1 MSGLRRAGRSAM
13 LGVVALSL
21 AGCANQVQPGGPN
34 IQVVSGGTSSVVP
47 APTCPVTLPDTT
59 TFPTVS
65 APTLVP
71 AGPGTAT
78 VCAYGG
84 LNDPHPGVLGRTTTV
99 TGNQLATLVSALN
112 AGGPPPP
119 VPSNCPN
126 NTDRIDLIV
135 FGYTGGGLVDV
146 RVSVT
151 GCPLVTNGQQV
162 LQVSDDMV
170 NQLAA
175 LVG

>member
-1 MSGLRRAGRSAM
+1 V
-13 LGVVALSL
+13 LGVLALSV

-34 IQVVSGGTSSVVP
+34 IQVVSGGTSSVAP
-47 APTCPVTLPDTT
+47 APTCPVTLPDTS
-59 TFPTVS
+59 TFPSVS
-65 APTLVP
+65 AATLVP
-71 AGPGTAT
+71 AGPAIAT

-84 LNDPHPGVLGRTTTV
+84 LNDAHPGTRGRTAKV
-99 TGNQLATLVSALN
+99 TGDQLTNLVTALN

-119 VPSNCPN
+119 TPSNCPN
-126 NTDRIDLIV
+126 NTDRSDLIV

-151 GCPLVTNGQQV
+151 GCPLVTNGHQV
-162 LQVSDDMV
+162 LQVSPDML
-170 NQLAA
+170 NRLGT

>member
-1 MSGLRRAGRSAM
+1 M
-13 LGVVALSL
+13 
-21 AGCANQVQPGGPN
+21 AGCANQVQPGGPD
-34 IQVVSGGTSSVVP
+34 IQVVSGAPSSVVP
-47 APTCPVTLPDTT
+47 APTCPVTLPDTS

-65 APTLVP
+65 TATLVP
-71 AGPGTAT
+71 AGPVIAT

-84 LNDPHPGVLGRTTTV
+84 LNDAHPGARGRTTEV
-99 TGNQLATLVSALN
+99 TGLQLNTLVGALN
-112 AGGPPPP
+112 AGAPPLP

-146 RVSVT
+146 RISVT
-151 GCPLVTNGQQV
+151 GCPIVTNGQKV
-162 LQVSDDMV
+162 LSVTPDMV
-170 NQLAA
+170 NQLSA

>member
-1 MSGLRRAGRSAM
+1 M
-13 LGVVALSL
+13 LGVLALSL

-34 IQVVSGGTSSVVP
+34 IQVVSGGTSSVAP
-47 APTCPVTLPDTT
+47 APTCPVTLPDTS

-65 APTLVP
+65 AATLVP
-71 AGPGTAT
+71 VGPAIGT

-84 LNDPHPGVLGRTTTV
+84 LNDAHPGGRGRTATV
-99 TGNQLATLVSALN
+99 GGDQLTSLVTALN

-119 VPSNCPN
+119 TPSNCPN
-126 NTDRIDLIV
+126 NTDRTDLIV

-151 GCPLVTNGQQV
+151 GCPLVTNGQRV
-162 LQVSDDMV
+162 LQVSPDML
-170 NQLAA
+170 NRLSA

>member
-1 MSGLRRAGRSAM
+1 V
-13 LGVVALSL
+13 LGVLALSV
-21 AGCANQVQPGGPN
+21 AGCANQVQPGGPD
-34 IQVVSGGTSSVVP
+34 IQIVPSSVVP
-47 APTCPVTLPDTT
+47 APTCPVTLPDTS

-65 APTLVP
+65 TPTLVP
-71 AGPGTAT
+71 AGSAIAT

-84 LNDPHPGVLGRTTTV
+84 LNDAHPGALGRTTKV
-99 TGNQLATLVSALN
+99 TGNQLATLVGALN

-119 VPSNCPN
+119 GPSNCPN
-126 NTDRIDLIV
+126 NTDRSDLIV

-151 GCPLVTNGQQV
+151 GCPLVTNGHRV
-162 LQVSDDMV
+162 LAVSPDLV
-170 NQLAA
+170 NQLSA

>member
-1 MSGLRRAGRSAM
+1 V
-13 LGVVALSL
+13 LGVLALSV
-21 AGCANQVQPGGPN
+21 AGCANQVQPGGPD
-34 IQVVSGGTSSVVP
+34 IQVVSGVTSPSVP
-47 APTCPVTLPDTT
+47 APTCSVTIPDTS

-65 APTLVP
+65 TATLVP
-71 AGPGTAT
+71 TGPAVAA

-84 LNDPHPGVLGRTTTV
+84 LNDAHPGARGRMTTV
-99 TGNQLATLVSALN
+99 TGDRLATLVGALN

-126 NTDRIDLIV
+126 NTDRSDLIV

-151 GCPLVTNGQQV
+151 GCPLATNGHRV
-162 LQVSDDMV
+162 VAVSPDMV
-170 NQLAA
+170 NQLSA

>member
-1 MSGLRRAGRSAM
+1 V
-13 LGVVALSL
+13 LGVLALSV

-34 IQVVSGGTSSVVP
+34 IQVVSGGTSSVAP
-47 APTCPVTLPDTT
+47 APTCPVTLPDTS
-59 TFPTVS
+59 TFPSVS
-65 APTLVP
+65 AATLVP
-71 AGPGTAT
+71 AGPAIAT

-84 LNDPHPGVLGRTTTV
+84 LNDVHPGTRGRTAKV
-99 TGNQLATLVSALN
+99 TGDQLTNLVTALN

-119 VPSNCPN
+119 TPSNCPN
-126 NTDRIDLIV
+126 NTDRSDLIV

-151 GCPLVTNGQQV
+151 GCPLVTNGHQV
-162 LQVSDDMV
+162 LQVSPDML
-170 NQLAA
+170 NRLGT